1 MTERAGPVRPAMQR
15 RRTMVRT
22 DSAPCD
28 LSDEA
33 SVASLSPPNANAAL
47 GARTWSPPQVPS
59 PRSSLN
65 GSHEAKQS
73 SAEERKGVNGI
84 TTGLPRVVS
93 EEALHS
99 DLRTSDDTASNY
111 STASEGQEPPTANAA
126 EKNSSSAAGP
136 SRNVSY
142 PASLR
147 LPAPLPSPQHS
158 LLTAFRSPLSPA
170 GALVSP
176 NPMDYALLSLN
187 LRMFW
192 QWILCICVVT
202 FDLDTGQALE
212 CVYPPIDF
220 SEDERKN
227 IAFSAFPD
235 SNSTSHV
242 GDNRFTFRMR
252 SGKFTTELYRKQQ
265 PPPLADVSG
274 NSLPASSPA
283 SARGSMSGATGVDT
297 LHPGA
302 GLPVD
307 TDGHTYGYVFFR
319 QQRDTQLRRGYFQ
332 KSLVI
337 LSPHPWPG
345 LFLDLIAKL
354 GPAYMDSLYE
364 DRRSLSMTSDLS
376 SVSVSTVAKT
386 LLETACFD
394 IAAWPPPPS
403 TISSETTY
411 IPIPLS
417 LPFLGTVT
425 QYSFPPNARFAQ
437 LIDGPPKGF
446 PGSIEPAAATNCT
459 AGRFYEL
466 FDGSLELMWTA
477 WELLLVGQSLL
488 VVADTPQGCSDIIWG
503 LVELLKPIPFGGDFR
518 PYFTIQDSDFKGI
531 ANRQRLPTTAT
542 ILGVTNPVFTKVLE
556 HWPNVLRAA
565 KHMPS
570 SVPAELPQSN
580 APGAASPR
588 SRLSNP
594 PPTVNTSSPPSK
606 SGILSPFSSKA
617 MKSSP
622 ASKTT
627 ANRSSPLQKH
637 HRAPAPDGV
646 RIETITCKH
655 KPFLHKD
662 RALIKEVVEAAI
674 RGKPTHILNNMLRR
688 HFMDLTERFIQPLNK
703 YFQTLVVGNLQTMT
717 LSNIRA
723 RPEIRPFR
731 QESFLELVDGLT
743 AGTQSF
749 LPVATKRPLKDLYR
763 TFLVSP
769 NFAAWLQHRT
779 EDVFRDWRRR
789 YIAVL
794 CTHDVDAW
802 ARERLGDVGRSPSKR
817 SSARRSSGAG
827 DIECVDLILRVRD
840 EVVKYAPYFAAAAT
854 PASTPGSQT
863 FSSTASAPPSVPTT
877 PRDATAHTPLRP
889 PPPVAR
895 PSISSRGSTAYL
907 DLSTG
912 AADAGWA
919 STLCAAAPA
928 PSSPGPVSVMG
939 GVVPTTAQYAQ
950 LKLQL
955 QRLVAVLPDDLR
967 GSVLCMGRGAG
978 AVARK

>member
-1 MTERAGPVRPAMQR
+1 MSEPASPARPAMQR

-33 SVASLSPPNANAAL
+33 SVASLSPPNAISTGPAT
-47 GARTWSPPQVPS
+47 RTWTPPQVPS
-59 PRSSLN
+59 PRPSLN
-65 GSHEAKQS
+65 GAHAVRLS
-73 SAEERKGVNGI
+73 SVEERKRELVATEGV
-84 TTGLPRVVS
+84 LREES
-93 EEALHS
+93 EDALHGE
-99 DLRTSDDTASNY
+99 LRTSDDTASNY
-111 STASEGQEPPTANAA
+111 STASEGELPAANAG
-126 EKNSSSAAGP
+126 EKNSSANAVP
-136 SRNVSY
+136 SRHTNF
-142 PASLR
+142 PTPLH
-147 LPAPLPSPQHS
+147 LPPPLPSPQHT
-158 LLTAFRSPLSPA
+158 LLTNFRSPLSPA

-242 GDNRFTFRMR
+242 GDSRFTFRMR
-252 SGKFTTELYRKQQ
+252 SGHFTTELYRKQQ
-265 PPPLADVSG
+265 RPPLADVNG
-274 NSLPASSPA
+274 ASLASSPA
-283 SARGSMSGATGVDT
+283 RGNVAGATGVDT

-345 LFLDLIAKL
+345 LFLDLIATL

-364 DRRSLSMTSDLS
+364 DRRAITMSSDLS
-376 SVSVSTVAKT
+376 YASVSSVAKM

-394 IAAWPPPPS
+394 IAAWPPPPC
-403 TISSETTY
+403 TLSSETTY
-411 IPIPLS
+411 IPIPIS
-417 LPFLGTVT
+417 LPFLGTAT

-437 LIDGPPKGF
+437 LMDGPPKGC
-446 PGSIEPAAATNCT
+446 PGATDPPAATNCT

-488 VVADTPQGCSDIIWG
+488 VVAETPQACSDIIWG

-556 HWPNVLRAA
+556 HWPHVLRAA
-565 KHMPS
+565 KHVPS
-570 SVPAELPQSN
+570 PTSSEAPPTN
-580 APGAASPR
+580 ALGAASPR

-594 PPTVNTSSPPSK
+594 PPNINTFSPPSK
-606 SGILSPFSSKA
+606 SGLLSPFSSKA
-617 MKSSP
+617 
-622 ASKTT
+622 SKTLPSQSNGSS
-627 ANRSSPLQKH
+627 NRPAPLHQKH

-646 RIETITCKH
+646 RIESISCKH

-703 YFQTLVVGNLQTMT
+703 YFQTLVVGNSQTMT

-743 AGTQSF
+743 AGKQSF

-763 TFLVSP
+763 AFLLSP

-802 ARERLGDVGRSPSKR
+802 ARERLGDVARSPS
-817 SSARRSSGAG
+817 RRSPVRRGSGAG

-840 EVVKYAPYFAAAAT
+840 EVVKYAPYFAAAASATAGSQASSSTSSST
-854 PASTPGSQT
+854 PAT
-863 FSSTASAPPSVPTT
+863 VPTT
-877 PRDATAHTPLRP
+877 PATSTSTPRP

-895 PSISSRGSTAYL
+895 PSITSRPSTAYL

-919 STLCAAAPA
+919 STLCATAPV

-939 GVVPTTAQYAQ
+939 GVVPTPAQYAQ
-950 LKLQL
+950 LKMQL

-967 GSVLCMGRGAG
+967 GSVLGMGRGARGG
-978 AVARK
+978 AG